1 MQPAAIMLEVQK
13 LHNVSRNLELLA
25 DRNPALSEALQIV
38 SGNIRAT
45 ATHLELLVALKT
57 GKLQAPGRTVN

>member
-13 LHNVSRNLELLA
+13 LHNVSRNLQLLA
-25 DRNPALSEALQIV
+25 ERNPALSEALQIV

-45 ATHLELLVALKT
+45 ATHLELLVAMKT
-57 GKLQAPGRTVN
+57 GMLQGFDKTVN